1 MNYIIITSI
10 NPITEAVKKF
20 SKIKNWHVIVVGD
33 IKSDKYYYDNIT
45 FLDIN
50 DQKNLNLLSFDTTPI
65 NHYSRKNIGYLY
77 AIKNNANLIYD
88 TDDDT
93 FPYEFWETNDFICK
107 NNIKACE
114 FINPF
119 EFFTDEKCWPRGTP
133 LSLINKKNQYTKE
146 NNISKIGVWQGII
159 DDDSDFD
166 AIYRLTNNK
175 HIKFNDNI
183 NISINEFCYSPF
195 NSQSTLWNKELNCL
209 LYIPITVDF
218 RFTDILRSYIAQ
230 RIMWEFNYKLGF
242 HSPNTYQIRNAHD
255 YFKDFIGEISMY
267 ENLPI
272 IIKEFN
278 NINLKNKSI
287 EDCLLFIYDTL
298 YKLKIT
304 KIEELTNLK
313 NWIHDS
319 KSN

>member
-93 FPYEFWETNDFICK
+93 FPYEFWETNDFICE

-119 EFFTDEKCWPRGTP
+119 EFFTDEKCWPRVMVNV
-133 LSLINKKNQYTKE
+133 S
-146 NNISKIGVWQGII
+146 
-159 DDDSDFD
+159 
-166 AIYRLTNNK
+166 
-175 HIKFNDNI
+175 
-183 NISINEFCYSPF
+183 
-195 NSQSTLWNKELNCL
+195 
-209 LYIPITVDF
+209 
-218 RFTDILRSYIAQ
+218 
-230 RIMWEFNYKLGF
+230 
-242 HSPNTYQIRNAHD
+242 
-255 YFKDFIGEISMY
+255 
-267 ENLPI
+267 
-272 IIKEFN
+272 
-278 NINLKNKSI
+278 
-287 EDCLLFIYDTL
+287 
-298 YKLKIT
+298 
-304 KIEELTNLK
+304 EER
-313 NWIHDS
+313 
-319 KSN
+319 